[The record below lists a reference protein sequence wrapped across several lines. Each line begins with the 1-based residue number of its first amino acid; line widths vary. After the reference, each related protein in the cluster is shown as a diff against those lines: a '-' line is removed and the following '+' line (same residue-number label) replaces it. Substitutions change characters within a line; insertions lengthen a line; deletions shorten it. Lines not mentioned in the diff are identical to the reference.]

1 MFCPPKRFI
10 FNTQGL
16 LPIDCYLSTSTR
28 RHLGCNFTSCS
39 NQFNWLLGVT
49 LLITIFLF
57 DRDDNCDPFWPFQ
70 ELLDSKQRGRER
82 LNRVQRCGAVSRDH
96 TGSGGYEAMEREE
109 AALFSSWDQWERG
122 ALQTRASLETALSQ
136 IASSEQEF
144 SSLSA
149 QLEQDLHDFSRQLKD
164 WRLQLAQAE
173 KKNEGEEAV
182 KGWQIAKVGL
192 GLV

>member
-1 MFCPPKRFI
+1 MAVSKQ
-10 FNTQGL
+10 T
-16 LPIDCYLSTSTR
+16 
-28 RHLGCNFTSCS
+28 HVNF
-39 NQFNWLLGVT
+39 VT
-49 LLITIFLF
+49 LGIQFLLRSF
-57 DRDDNCDPFWPFQ
+57 LHLLFYMIKVTVIIPFSLSQ

-109 AALFSSWDQWERG
+109 AALLSSWDQWERG

-164 WRLQLAQAE
+164 WRLWLAQAE
-173 KKNEGEEAV
+173 RRNEGADAV

-192 GLV
+192 ASVFGSLMSC